1 MTRHAIQLLLSF
13 SGLILVALGLAIL
26 VAPHAFFATNGIA
39 LGADPS
45 LLSEIRAPGALLVVC
60 GLVVLRGVLHR
71 KQARTSLFAA
81 VLVYGAF
88 GAARLL
94 SMVLDGAP
102 ATSLLWATGIELGLA
117 ILCASAMEHKVV
129 LDDEQIT
136 SVHSQAMDRGIPTA
150 T

>member
-1 MTRHAIQLLLSF
+1 MTRPAIQLLLALA
-13 SGLILVALGLAIL
+13 GLILVTLGMAIL

-45 LLSEIRAPGALLVVC
+45 LLSEIRAPGALLALS
-60 GLVVLRGVLHR
+60 GLVVLRGAIQR
-71 KQARTSLFAA
+71 GWTRQSLCAA

-94 SMVLDGAP
+94 SIVLDGVP
-102 ATSLLWATGIELGLA
+102 ATSLLWATGVELGIA
-117 ILCASAMEHKVV
+117 IVCASVMEHKAV
-129 LDDEQIT
+129 LDDAQ
-136 SVHSQAMDRGIPTA
+136 SPPVPDRVLDRGLPST